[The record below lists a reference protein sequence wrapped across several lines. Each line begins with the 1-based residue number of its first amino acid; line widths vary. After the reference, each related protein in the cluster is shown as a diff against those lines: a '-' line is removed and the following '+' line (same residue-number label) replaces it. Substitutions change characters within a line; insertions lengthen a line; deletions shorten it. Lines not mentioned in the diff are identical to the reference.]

1 MRRLTFV
8 AWGTGIA
15 VALLRARTW
24 QLTWGATRE
33 EAVGLLDGDGFFP
46 DAQVCATRGISID
59 APAAEVWPWIAQL
72 GQERS
77 GFYSYVA
84 LENLVG
90 CQIHDPG
97 TIEPAWQNVEVGDP
111 FLLHPDVALEVAAV
125 RPGEALV
132 LRGVEDP
139 GTDRPMGYGYTWAF
153 VLQDQPDGSS
163 RLLVRERYRSG
174 GGFGPRLA
182 FEALTA
188 VSFVMTQ
195 KTLRE
200 IKRRVEAARVS
211 NGIVGSPAGDS

>member
-8 AWGTGIA
+8 AAGIGLA
-15 VALLRARTW
+15 AALVRARRW
-24 QLTWGATRE
+24 QLTWGVTRE
-33 EAVGLLDGDGFFP
+33 EAMGWLDGDALFP
-46 DAQVCATRGISID
+46 DAQVCATRGIGID

-72 GQERS
+72 GQERA

-84 LENLVG
+84 LENLIG
-90 CQIHDPG
+90 CRIHDPG
-97 TIEPAWQNVEVGDP
+97 RIEPAWQHLEVGDP

-132 LRGVEDP
+132 VRGVEDS
-139 GTDRPMGYGYTWAF
+139 GTDRPMGYGYSWAF
-153 VLQDQPDGSS
+153 VLQDQQDGSS
-163 RLLVRERYRSG
+163 RLLVRERYLADG
-174 GGFGPRLA
+174 APWQRLA

-200 IKRRVEAARVS
+200 IKRRVEAARMSSGV
-211 NGIVGSPAGDS
+211 VGSPVGGS